1 MRIDLSIDAYCCYS
15 RIHTM
20 ARVKRTT
27 INLDLDLL
35 EEASDAL
42 GTSRMTDT
50 IHAAM
55 SDAVRRRKLE
65 ALTRMEFPDMSLEKL
80 KEMRRPRNFDHLL
93 D

>member
-1 MRIDLSIDAYCCYS
+1 
-15 RIHTM
+15 M

-35 EEASDAL
+35 DEAADAL

-50 IHAAM
+50 VHAAM
-55 SDAVRRRKLE
+55 SEAVRRQKLE
-65 ALTRMEFPDMSLEKL
+65 RLTRLEFPGMDLEKL
-80 KEMRRPRNFDHLL
+80 KELRRPRSFDHLR

>member
-1 MRIDLSIDAYCCYS
+1 
-15 RIHTM
+15 M

-35 EEASDAL
+35 DEASDAL

-50 IHAAM
+50 VHAAM
-55 SDAVRRRKLE
+55 TDVIRRRKLE
-65 ALTRMEFPDMSLEKL
+65 ELTRMEFPGMDLEKL
-80 KEMRRPRNFDHLL
+80 EEMRRPRTFDHLL

>member
-1 MRIDLSIDAYCCYS
+1 M
-15 RIHTM
+15 HTM

-35 EEASDAL
+35 DEAADAL

-50 IHAAM
+50 VHAAM
-55 SDAVRRRKLE
+55 SDVVRRQKLQAVTE
-65 ALTRMEFPDMSLEKL
+65 LEFPDLDWETVK
-80 KEMRRPRNFDHLL
+80 KMRRPRTFDHLR

>member
-1 MRIDLSIDAYCCYS
+1 
-15 RIHTM
+15 M

-35 EEASDAL
+35 DEASETL
-42 GTSRMTDT
+42 GTSRMTET
-50 IHAAM
+50 VHAAM
-55 SDAVRRRKLE
+55 ADVVRRRKLE
-65 ALTRMEFPDMSLEKL
+65 ALTRMEFPGMTLEKL

>member
-1 MRIDLSIDAYCCYS
+1 
-15 RIHTM
+15 M

-35 EEASDAL
+35 DEASDAL

-50 IHAAM
+50 VHAAM
-55 SDAVRRRKLE
+55 EAAVRRQRLE
-65 ALTRMEFPDMSLEKL
+65 SLARRDFPDLSLESI
-80 KEMRRPRNFDHLL
+80 KEMRRPRSFDHLR